1 MITYDN
7 FHHTRLKLNENGFV
21 DIQLIQLF
29 SRNNWYLNVSNH
41 LEVKI
46 DRSINQLSITRANEI
61 TIQSAHKKHIYPYIP
76 KLLLPY
82 SYHYR
87 IYHHHHHYYNH
98 SYLSHCQLHIVMIF
112 VVGDNIEGRRKVVTN
127 ITYQPQ

>member
-61 TIQSAHKKHIYPYIP
+61 TIQSAHKQTYIS
-76 KLLLPY
+76 LYTQTAITIQLSLPY
-82 SYHYR
+82 
-87 IYHHHHHYYNH
+87 
-98 SYLSHCQLHIVMIF
+98 LSSSSSPLL
-112 VVGDNIEGRRKVVTN
+112 
-127 ITYQPQ
+127 